1 MELPTAAARANSFL
15 AFDATGEPTVVTAGS
30 SGAPTTITRQQF
42 SGTGSQVAFTLASDP
57 GALGN
62 SCEVFIGGIYQQR
75 DTYTIAGT
83 TLTFTAAP
91 VAGTD
96 NIEVV
101 NFLTSAI
108 GTTDSSLVTFVPAG
122 TGATMRTAQAKMRDV
137 VSVKDFG
144 AVGDGVAN
152 DTAAVQAAINTQQS
166 VYFPQGTYLCAGLTM
181 STAYQHLYAD
191 SNVRIQ
197 KNANGPL
204 VTISANNVFAR
215 GVFFYGQTGHTGDCV
230 VITANNAKLEFCA
243 ANTTFGF
250 AVKATGN
257 SMHIV
262 GTCEHYY
269 SADASG
275 HAISIG
281 TITTTTNY
289 HVIDGVQ
296 MQGSVGGVLC
306 INTSGS
312 ISNSTI
318 GNLTDPT
325 LYVTNTRIAGNVGAI
340 KSFCQINNCTITG
353 NVTFGDGA
361 TSYSGIGFGPNV
373 FVQSGSTITVNS
385 NIRDSSLYLSQL
397 DQANV
402 VDLLS
407 GTAGDIS
414 NVFFVGRKTYTC
426 AWTASGTN
434 PVLGNGVITAFYTR
448 TGSTTLATVELLIG
462 STTTFGTGDW
472 RFSLPTTVF
481 GAYIGSAVATDSGV
495 AQYVGSAVAS
505 AAVTYSVITT
515 NSGNATSAIPF
526 AWATGDVLRF
536 SIQYE
541 SV

>member
-1 MELPTAAARANSFL
+1 MPQTKPTSEQVTFL
-15 AFDATGEPTVVTAGS
+15 A
-30 SGAPTTITRQQF
+30 
-42 SGTGSQVAFTLASDP
+42 
-57 GALGN
+57 
-62 SCEVFIGGIYQQR
+62 
-75 DTYTIAGT
+75 
-83 TLTFTAAP
+83 
-91 VAGTD
+91 
-96 NIEVV
+96 
-101 NFLTSAI
+101 
-108 GTTDSSLVTFVPAG
+108 AG
-122 TGATMRTAQAKMRDV
+122 TGASQRTVLDKLRDA

-166 VYFPQGTYLCAGLTM
+166 VYFPQGTYLCAGLTL
-181 STAYQHLYAD
+181 STSFQHLYAD

-204 VTISANNVFAR
+204 VTISADNVFAR
-215 GVFFYGQTGHTGDCV
+215 GLFFYGQTGYTGDCV
-230 VITANNAKLEFCA
+230 VITGSNAKLEFCA

-250 AVKATGN
+250 AVKTTGS

-281 TITTTTNY
+281 TLTATTNY

-312 ISNSTI
+312 ISNSVI

-325 LYVTNTRIAGNVGAI
+325 LFVTNTRIVGNVGTI
-340 KSFCQINNCTITG
+340 KSFCYFNNCGITG
-353 NVTFGDGA
+353 NVTIGDGVTA
-361 TSYSGIGFGPNV
+361 YSGIAFGPNV

-385 NIRDSSLYLSQL
+385 KIQESSLYLSQL
-397 DQANV
+397 NQADV

-407 GTAGDIS
+407 GTAGDLS

-448 TGSTTLATVELLIG
+448 TGSTTLATVELVIG
-462 STTTFGTGDW
+462 STTTLGTGDW

-481 GAYIGSAVATDSGV
+481 GAYIGSAVATDIGPGT
-495 AQYVGSAVAS
+495 QYVGSAVAPTGV
-505 AAVTYSVITT
+505 AYCVITT